1 MERKQ
6 DRLPEC
12 ALCNIKDRIC
22 TREDGHG
29 PNACPTIHFE
39 DVIKASLSE
48 YERPSIREFARHATI
63 QEGECYANRGMSEPY
78 VLHPVKT
85 RLQET
90 IEFANKME
98 FKRLGIAF
106 CGGLREEARI
116 LAEVLKGQKFEVASV
131 ICMVGRTPKEFL
143 GIAQNQKI
151 QADRFEPMCSPI
163 TQANILNRVKT
174 QFNIVFGLCV
184 GHDSLFM
191 RYSDALCTVLVT
203 KDRVTGHNP
212 LAALNLHKSY
222 YRRFKEEVFK
232 KGGRVRVMTEG
243 MEESE
248 RKEVS
253 D

>member
-1 MERKQ
+1 MANKY
-6 DRLPEC
+6 DKLPQC
-12 ALCNIKDRIC
+12 AVCNIKDKIC
-22 TREDGHG
+22 TQEDGRG
-29 PNACPTIHFE
+29 PDTCPTIYLE
-39 DVIKASLSE
+39 DVIQKSLSE
-48 YERPSIREFARHATI
+48 YERPSIKEFARYATI
-63 QEGECYANRGMSEPY
+63 QEGECYANRGLGEPY
-78 VLHPVKT
+78 VLYPVKT

-116 LAEVLKGQKFEVASV
+116 LAEVLKEQKFEVASV

-143 GIAQNQKI
+143 GIDPNEKVHVGK
-151 QADRFEPMCSPI
+151 FEPMCSPI

-191 RYSDALCTVLVT
+191 RYSEALCTVLVT

-222 YRRFKEEVFK
+222 YRRLKREEFK
-232 KGGRVRVMTEG
+232 KGGPVRVMMEPTE
-243 MEESE
+243 E
-248 RKEVS
+248 
-253 D
+253 